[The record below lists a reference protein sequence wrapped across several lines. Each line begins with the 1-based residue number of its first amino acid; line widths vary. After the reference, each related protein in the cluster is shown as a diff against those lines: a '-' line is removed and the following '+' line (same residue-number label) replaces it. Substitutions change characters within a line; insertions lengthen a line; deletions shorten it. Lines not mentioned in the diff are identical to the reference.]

1 MINDETINLIS
12 EFEGFAKE
20 ISPDVAVPYKCS
32 AGYPTIG
39 FGAIYGLDG
48 NRVKM
53 DHEPITREQAEDL
66 LRRDTKISYN
76 AVARLTQP
84 YFHKL
89 TENQVGALTSL
100 TFNIGSGNFRAAQIR
115 SKITRGEIE
124 AAGKLFW
131 QWRRAGGRIVK
142 GLVRRR
148 AKETELYFS

>member
-1 MINDETINLIS
+1 MINDETIDLIS

-20 ISPDVAVPYKCS
+20 ISPDVAVPYRCS

-66 LRRDTKISYN
+66 LRRDTKISNN

-100 TFNIGSGNFRAAQIR
+100 TFNIGSGNFRASQIR
-115 SKITRGEIE
+115 SKLTRGEIE
-124 AAGKLFW
+124 SAGKLFW

-148 AKETELYFS
+148 AKETQLYFS

>member
-53 DHEPITREQAEDL
+53 DHEPITREQAENL

-100 TFNIGSGNFRAAQIR
+100 TFNIGSGNFRASQIR

-124 AAGKLFW
+124 GAGKLFW

>member
-12 EFEGFAKE
+12 EFEGFSE
-20 ISPDVAVPYKCS
+20 TPYKCS
-32 AGYPTIG
+32 AGYLTIG

-100 TFNIGSGNFRAAQIR
+100 TFNIGSGNFRASQIR

-124 AAGKLFW
+124 GAGKLFW

-148 AKETELYFS
+148 AKETQLYFS